1 MTKPLVSVLVPV
13 HNGGDLIHES
23 IASVVA
29 QSFQD
34 WIMFVVDNAS
44 VDGTREIVEN
54 WTLSDSRIQLL
65 QFDEFMDGNEN
76 HERGSRI
83 VANEAKYCKVL
94 QADDLLFPDCLE
106 RMVSLAER
114 FPSVGVV
121 GAYRV
126 SGDAIDMRE
135 LPIMQDVFDGREIL
149 RRTLLHR
156 DKRDG
161 ISDDAADSIRP
172 HRRER
177 AVLGLLL
184 RAHRQGSAT
193 VVLYAGRL
201 WHGAQGVDVDAAT
214 VRDAGR
220 LGYAHEL
227 SGAGRSSTAVAVWA
241 SCSSRL
247 SQASSAGTS

>member
-76 HERGSRI
+76 HERGFRI

-94 QADDLLFPDCLE
+94 
-106 RMVSLAER
+106 
-114 FPSVGVV
+114 PSRRSV
-121 GAYRV
+121 V
-126 SGDAIDMRE
+126 SG
-135 LPIMQDVFDGREIL
+135 LP
-149 RRTLLHR
+149 R
-156 DKRDG
+156 D
-161 ISDDAADSIRP
+161 
-172 HRRER
+172 E
-177 AVLGLLL
+177 
-184 RAHRQGSAT
+184 
-193 VVLYAGRL
+193 
-201 WHGAQGVDVDAAT
+201 W
-214 VRDAGR
+214 
-220 LGYAHEL
+220 
-227 SGAGRSSTAVAVWA
+227 
-241 SCSSRL
+241 
-247 SQASSAGTS
+247 